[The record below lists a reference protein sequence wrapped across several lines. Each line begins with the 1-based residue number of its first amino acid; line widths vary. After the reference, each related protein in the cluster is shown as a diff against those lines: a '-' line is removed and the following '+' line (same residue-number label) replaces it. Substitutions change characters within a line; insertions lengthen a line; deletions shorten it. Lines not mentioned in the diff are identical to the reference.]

1 MTFKEFADKGLWCDN
16 CPVKKEGLCSFGST
30 GGFDDPP
37 CSFADPDKDM
47 NEWIAE
53 ENEKIRQYEERESK
67 RLQKER
73 EEQKK
78 RAEIN
83 AKRREKQKAMELYC
97 KDEIKEYKIAQKAL
111 RQIEKEITRAE
122 MNAHIIN
129 STNEFFG
136 YTDRRKIKVNEE
148 LYKTRVYC
156 QNALLFYGEKFKSKK
171 REFYKNY
178 KGK

>member
-16 CPVKKEGLCSFGST
+16 CPIKKEALCSFGST

-37 CSFADPDKDM
+37 CSFADPDQDM
-47 NEWIAE
+47 NDWIKE
-53 ENEKIRQYEERESK
+53 KNEQIREYEERESK

-97 KDEIKEYKIAQKAL
+97 HDEIMVYKKAKKAYNAVSKQL
-111 RQIEKEITRAE
+111 ERAE
-122 MNAHIIN
+122 
-129 STNEFFG
+129 
-136 YTDRRKIKVNEE
+136 IKVNIVNATNEMFGYASNCSVPQYLYQTKIDCENILVLAEE
-148 LYKTRVYC
+148 KYK
-156 QNALLFYGEKFKSKK
+156 EKKK
-171 REFYKNY
+171 EFYKNY

>member
-16 CPVKKEGLCSFGST
+16 CPIKKEGLCSFGST

-37 CSFADPDKDM
+37 CSFADPDQDM

-73 EEQKK
+73 AEQKK

-97 KDEIKEYKIAQKAL
+97 KDEIEALNGAMTALMQISIRIDQAEIKA
-111 RQIEKEITRAE
+111 E
-122 MNAHIIN
+122 IIN
-129 STNEFFG
+129 STNAFFR
-136 YTDRRKIKVNEE
+136 YAERVSVP
-148 LYKTRVYC
+148 KTYYRCQEDCRVAY
-156 QNALLFYGEKFKSKK
+156 QNAQDKYTEKKK
-171 REFYKNY
+171 EFYKNY

>member
-16 CPVKKEGLCSFGST
+16 CPIKKESLCSFGST

-37 CSFADPDKDM
+37 CSFADLDKDM
-47 NEWIAE
+47 NDWIKE
-53 ENEKIRQYEERESK
+53 KNEQIREYEERESK

-73 EEQKK
+73 AEQKK

-97 KDEIKEYKIAQKAL
+97 HDEIEALKGARIALMQISKSIEQAELKAY
-111 RQIEKEITRAE
+111 IT
-122 MNAHIIN
+122 N
-129 STNEFFG
+129 STNAFFG
-136 YTDRRKIKVNEE
+136 YAERVSVPETYYRCREE
-148 LYKTRVYC
+148 CRVAY
-156 QNALLFYGEKFKSKK
+156 QEAMDKYTAKK
-171 REFYKNY
+171 KEFYKNY